1 MGRRIGH
8 KRSLTWWIPL
18 AISVVVAGFV
28 ARQPAFPWDIPTPF
42 PRPPVPSDN
51 PMSVAK
57 VELGRRLFYD
67 ARLSVTRAQS
77 CGSCHRQEFAFTD
90 GAAQATGT
98 TGEVHPRGSM
108 SLANVAYSPALA
120 WANPTMQSLE
130 QQALVPMLGTNPVE
144 MGMHGLEGRLI
155 SELRADTLY
164 QRLFPRAFPTDDSV
178 FTVNNVARAI
188 ASFERTMLSMRS
200 PYDRYRYGGDTN
212 AISASAKRGE
222 AFFFSGQKGACLQCH
237 GGWNFS
243 GGIRYEARPDA
254 PPTFFNTGLYNVAGE
269 FSYPEPNTG
278 LHEFTKRPQDVGK
291 FRAPTLRNI
300 AVTAPYMHDGSI
312 ATLGAVLEH
321 YAAGGRT
328 VTSGVHAGVGRD
340 NPNKAPNVRGFAMTA
355 ADKRD
360 LIAFLET
367 LTDSTFLKNRAL
379 SDPWIA
385 PRR

>member
-1 MGRRIGH
+1 MRWMP
-8 KRSLTWWIPL
+8 LTITIVL
-18 AISVVVAGFV
+18 AGFV
-28 ARQPAFPWDIPTPF
+28 TQEPAFSWDIPPSF

-51 PMSVAK
+51 PMTVAK

-67 ARLSVTRAQS
+67 GRLSVTRAQS

-98 TGEVHPRGSM
+98 TGEVHPRSSM
-108 SLANVAYSPALA
+108 SLANVAYNPALA
-120 WANPTMQSLE
+120 WANPTLQSLE

-144 MGMHGLEGRLI
+144 MGMHGLESRLLD
-155 SELRADTLY
+155 ELQADTLY
-164 QRLFPRAFPTDDSV
+164 RRLFPRAFPTADSP
-178 FTVNNVARAI
+178 FTMTNVARAI
-188 ASFERTMLSMRS
+188 ASFERTILSMRS
-200 PYDRYRYGGDTN
+200 PYDRYRYEGDTN

-222 AFFFSGQKGACLQCH
+222 LFFFSGRKGACAQCH

-243 GGIRYEARPDA
+243 GGIRYEARPDIPA
-254 PPTFFNTGLYNVAGE
+254 AFFNTGLYNVAGE

-278 LHEFTKRPQDVGK
+278 VHEFTKRSQDVGK

-312 ATLGAVLEH
+312 ATLGEVLDH

-328 VTSGVHAGVGRD
+328 IAAGAHAGVGRD
-340 NPNKAPNVRGFAMTA
+340 NPNKSPNVRGFAMTG

-367 LTDSTFLKNRAL
+367 LTDSGFLKNRAL